1 MKTSDIVKLV
11 AAIGLSLSA
20 GAIGSIFTAPSIP
33 TWYAT
38 LVQPALKPPAWIF
51 APVWTTL
58 YILMGV
64 AAFLV
69 WRLGWERR
77 EVRAALGIFIGQLAL
92 NALWSILFFGLH
104 APGTAFF
111 EIVLLW
117 LAIAATIIAFAR
129 ASRKAA
135 YLLVPYLLWVSF
147 ATYLNCAI
155 WLLN

>member
-1 MKTSDIVKLV
+1 MKNSDILKLV
-11 AAIGLSLSA
+11 AAVGVSLGA
-20 GAIGSIFTAPSIP
+20 GVIGSLFTAPSIP

-38 LVQPALKPPAWIF
+38 LVQPAWNPPAWIF

-69 WRLGWERR
+69 WQGGQERR
-77 EVRAALGIFIGQLAL
+77 EVRAALGLFIGQLAL

-104 APGTAFF
+104 APGTAFLD
-111 EIVLLW
+111 IVLMW
-117 LAIAATIIAFAR
+117 LAIVATMIAFAR
-129 ASRKAA
+129 VSRKAA